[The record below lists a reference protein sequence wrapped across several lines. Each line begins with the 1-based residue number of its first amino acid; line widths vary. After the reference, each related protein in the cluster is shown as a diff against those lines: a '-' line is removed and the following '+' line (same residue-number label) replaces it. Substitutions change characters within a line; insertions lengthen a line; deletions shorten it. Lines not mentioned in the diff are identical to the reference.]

1 MKLREISFSLSTNL
15 FLINLCI
22 FKLTLKKIEK
32 SYLRSLED
40 EKIFRFIYFR
50 FSQSNERTIFAK
62 LTSEAKQHFSLGYK
76 F

>member
-22 FKLTLKKIEK
+22 FKLTLKKDRKIVFTIVRRRK
-32 SYLRSLED
+32 DIPFYLFP
-40 EKIFRFIYFR
+40 I
-50 FSQSNERTIFAK
+50 QSNERTIFAK